1 MYIILITFLY
11 IYIFFLLMCD
21 IDNIKTEIKNCFIFF
36 SFFCDLYIFI
46 NLLPIFCQYE
56 LFLDMNWFYQI
67 SLGSTKLSFMIDE
80 KSLYFITLSL
90 NLTIMSNWIM
100 WFLEGSS
107 YKSCI

>member
-1 MYIILITFLY
+1 MYIIWIICFYIIFYTFL
-11 IYIFFLLMCD
+11 LCD
-21 IDNIKTEIKNCFIFF
+21 IDVIKTEIKNCCIFF

-67 SLGSTKLSFMIDE
+67 NLGSTKLIFMIDG

-90 NLTIMSNWIM
+90 NLTIMSSWIM
-100 WFLEGSS
+100 WFLEGPS